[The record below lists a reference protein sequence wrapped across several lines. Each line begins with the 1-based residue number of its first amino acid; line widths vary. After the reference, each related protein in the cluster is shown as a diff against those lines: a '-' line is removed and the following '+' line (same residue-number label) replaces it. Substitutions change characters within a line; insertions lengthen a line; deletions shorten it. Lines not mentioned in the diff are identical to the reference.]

1 MIQMMLS
8 MWYGAAVSIHASYRC
23 LSQRHK
29 AEDCGTV
36 LYVALAVVFVGLA
49 ITLFTSTTWFLCSVD
64 VTIREALTMDFMR
77 FKVGPCFVWSKIS
90 RYKGLGFRS
99 GAGYQSILLYAA
111 MCIGHLCIDDTDQS
125 SDVRHTAGK
134 QTERKIFTEFW
145 GATCSSS
152 LFLLP
157 SVRLRR
163 YLL

>member
-36 LYVALAVVFVGLA
+36 LYVALAVVFVGMA
-49 ITLFTSTTWFLCSVD
+49 ITLFTSTAWFLCSVD

-90 RYKGLGFRS
+90 RY
-99 GAGYQSILLYAA
+99 
-111 MCIGHLCIDDTDQS
+111 
-125 SDVRHTAGK
+125 
-134 QTERKIFTEFW
+134 
-145 GATCSSS
+145 
-152 LFLLP
+152 
-157 SVRLRR
+157 
-163 YLL
+163 